1 MIRNCLFLSATALLL
16 VVFGLAYRLQ
26 FLAPWKRVLFFH
38 CGASIAFFLG
48 VLGLNLFA
56 ATLAINRK
64 ILLKDTGRKLSHFD
78 NQLQAGSPEGL
89 PHFLLE
95 RQ

>member
-16 VVFGLAYRLQ
+16 IVLGLATRLA
-26 FLAPWKRVLFFH
+26 FLAPSKKALFLH
-38 CGASIAFFLG
+38 CGASIAIFLALLG
-48 VLGLNLFA
+48 VNLFA

-89 PHFLLE
+89 PPFLLE
-95 RQ
+95 RR